1 MNEELYDNISGLTD
15 QEICERII
23 RRELTQEAYL
33 IACKILKERKVE
45 IPITS
50 NYAPSNSLKEE
61 TFSDFLEKYPHLR
74 FFIWSLSMGLIL
86 WIANQITDLF

>member
-23 RRELTQEAYL
+23 CRELTQEAFL

-45 IPITS
+45 IPITG
-50 NYAPSNSLKEE
+50 NYAPSNNFKEE
-61 TFSDFLEKYPHLR
+61 KFSDSIKFFKKHPHLS
-74 FFIWSLSMGLIL
+74 FWIITLILGLIL
-86 WIANQITDLF
+86 RAIYRW

>member
-1 MNEELYDNISGLTD
+1 MNEELHHNISGLTD

-45 IPITS
+45 IPIMG
-50 NYAPSNSLKEE
+50 NYAPSSGFKEE
-61 TFSDFLEKYPHLR
+61 KFSDSIKIFKKHPHLT
-74 FFIWSLSMGLIL
+74 FWIIALILGLIL
-86 WIANQITDLF
+86 REINRS